1 MCHVSVCQC
10 SIHAVLQACP
20 GLLRGVGGGGGE
32 GGGDMKPGLNGS
44 SVQQH
49 HQHLVVD

>member
-1 MCHVSVCQC
+1 MSCICLPVWHTGSP
-10 SIHAVLQACP
+10 A
-20 GLLRGVGGGGGE
+20 GLSRVAERAGGE

-44 SVQQH
+44 SVQQQ